1 MQFTKI
7 ASFIALVGAA
17 LAAPAP
23 APEPVQVTAALTS
36 SRWLRTK
43 RKKKDPNTSGR
54 VEVYCGNLRYPAY
67 KWTK

>member
-23 APEPVQVTAALTS
+23 EPVQP
-36 SRWLRTK
+36 WEGY
-43 RKKKDPNTSGR
+43 GR
-54 VEVYCGNLRYPAY
+54 AHELKMAQD
-67 KWTK
+67 